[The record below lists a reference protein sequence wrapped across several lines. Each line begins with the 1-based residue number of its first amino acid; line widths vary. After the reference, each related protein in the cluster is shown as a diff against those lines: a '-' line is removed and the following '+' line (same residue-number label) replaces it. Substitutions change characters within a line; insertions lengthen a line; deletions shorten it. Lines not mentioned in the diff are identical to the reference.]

1 MLHGLNLKSLSRPI
15 FPSHLHFL
23 IQLRK
28 LTHSVQFSRSIVSV
42 SATPWTAACQ
52 PSLSITNSR
61 NLIKLMSTELVMS
74 SNHLILCRPLLLPL
88 IFPSTRVFSA
98 ALWSLQNPQLPKP
111 SRFWRRR
118 HPTPAQALESK
129 ASLKTKGISS
139 LHLVSGKKKSHSFT
153 KNEKASPTLPF
164 LSLQ

>member
-1 MLHGLNLKSLSRPI
+1 MQPFPNLDFDPVRP
-15 FPSHLHFL
+15 F
-23 IQLRK
+23 Q
-28 LTHSVQFSRSIVSV
+28 
-42 SATPWTAACQ
+42 ACQ
-52 PSLSITNSR
+52 ASLSITNCQS
-61 NLIKLMSTELVMS
+61 LLKLMSTELVMS
-74 SNHLILCRPLLLPL
+74 SNHLVLCSPLLLLPL

-111 SRFWRRR
+111 SRFWRRH
-118 HPTPAQALESK
+118 HPTPAQALGSK